1 MKQKLIV
8 NADDF
13 GIHTAVNHAVCR
25 AFEEGILTS
34 TSLMA
39 GGAAFEE
46 AVSIARTIPGIGIG
60 VHLTL
65 VGGLPTVLPA
75 SEVSTLTWEGG
86 ILCKDYAELIL
97 RDLKG
102 KISADDVYREWD
114 AQIQKV
120 LDTGLPVTHLD
131 GHQHMHMWPHFFPVA
146 RALAEKYHIRCM
158 RVPDEDL
165 FWGWRLGG
173 LFRIAARN
181 GLALIARSHRSALR
195 KAKIRMNDHFY
206 GMICGGHLREAAML
220 QILSSLQRG
229 VNEIMCHPSADA
241 EAMEAVFHWG
251 YHGDWELASLLS
263 EDVRD
268 FVEEKGVQLISYR
281 DI

>member
-25 AFEEGILTS
+25 AFEKGILTS

-195 KAKIRMNDHFY
+195 KAKIRTNDHFY

-268 FVEEKGVQLISYR
+268 FVEEKGVQLISYH

>member
-1 MKQKLIV
+1 MKQSLIV

-13 GIHTAVNHAVCR
+13 GIHTAVNRAVCR
-25 AFEEGILTS
+25 AFEDGILTS

-46 AVSIARTIPGIGIG
+46 AVSLARSLPGIGIG

-65 VGGLPTVLPA
+65 VGGLPAVLSA
-75 SEVSTLTWEGG
+75 GEVPTLTWAGG

-102 KISADDVYREWD
+102 KISYDDVYREWD

-131 GHQHMHMWPHFFPVA
+131 GHQHMHMWPHFFPA
-146 RALAEKYHIRCM
+146 ALALSKKYHIPCM

-165 FWGWRLGG
+165 FWGWKLGG

-181 GLALIARSHRSALR
+181 GLALIARSHRGSLR
-195 KAKIRMNDHFY
+195 KAGIRTNDHFY
-206 GMICGGHLREAAML
+206 GMICGGHLKESAMMT
-220 QILSSLQRG
+220 ILASLQSG

-241 EAMEAVFHWG
+241 EAMERVFHWG
-251 YHGDWELASLLS
+251 YHGDWELGSLLS
-263 EDVRD
+263 EEAKEFIR
-268 FVEEKGVQLISYR
+268 EKGISLISYKN
-281 DI
+281 I